1 MQTPGPTILPLL
13 IALPLIG
20 WRVYGRVRR
29 SIGRQPLSK
38 SRPWFTVTLFPLLI
52 VLFGF
57 ATLVHPEKI
66 WWLMGAVVVGVMLGV
81 FGLNT
86 TKFENTPEGLFYTA
100 NTHLGI
106 ALSLLFVGRVVYRLI
121 EAYLAGNAPQATPD
135 FALSPLTL
143 AVFGVL
149 AGYYVTY
156 AIGLIR
162 WRREQ
167 EKLVV

>member
-1 MQTPGPTILPLL
+1 MQAPPSTILPLL
-13 IALPLIG
+13 IALPVIG

-38 SRPWFTVTLFPLLI
+38 TRPWFTVTLFPLLI
-52 VLFGF
+52 LLIGF
-57 ATLVHPEKI
+57 ATLVHPENL
-66 WWLMGAVVVGVMLGV
+66 WWLAGAVVAGVMLGV
-81 FGLNT
+81 LGLNT
-86 TKFENTPEGLFYTA
+86 TKFDATPEGLFYTA

-106 ALSLLFVGRVVYRLI
+106 ALSLLFVGRVVYRLV

-135 FALSPLTL
+135 FTRSPVTL
-143 AVFGVL
+143 AVFGLL

-156 AIGLIR
+156 AVGLIR
-162 WRREQ
+162 WRRGH